1 MSKLSFDAR
10 VIAQSVFGFG
20 DKSTLR
26 VGGIGAQHILTERSE
41 AAINELV
48 EAGYLEARTYN
59 DYGRMEY
66 QGTDRLSEI
75 PKLSFEEMEEHGR
88 FSLTHPSGGDRHGE

>member
-1 MSKLSFDAR
+1 MGKLSFDAR

-26 VGGIGAQHILTERSE
+26 IGGIGAKHILTERSE

-48 EAGYLEARTYN
+48 DAGYLEARRYN

-66 QGTDRLSEI
+66 QGVDRLSEI
-75 PKLSFEEMEEHGR
+75 PKLSFEEMDKYGQ
-88 FSLTHPSGGDRHGE
+88 FSLTRPIGGSDVNK